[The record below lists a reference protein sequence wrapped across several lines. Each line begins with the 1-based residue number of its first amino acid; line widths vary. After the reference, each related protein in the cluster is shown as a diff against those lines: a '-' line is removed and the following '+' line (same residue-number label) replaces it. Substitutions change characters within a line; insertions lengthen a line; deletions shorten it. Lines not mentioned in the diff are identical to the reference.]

1 MRPDVT
7 DEQLKNRVEEFYLY
21 RRGDE
26 LVMDQ
31 TIANMA
37 RLGFQADVIEEQR
50 IKKEASLPVPKR
62 ITSPTWQ
69 PSALSQQQMQQLQ

>member
-31 TIANMA
+31 TITNMA
-37 RLGFQADVIEEQR
+37 RLGFELDA
-50 IKKEASLPVPKR
+50 IKQQKEKLEASIPVPTR

-69 PSALSQQQMQQLQ
+69 PAALKEREKAS